1 MDSRLFEIDPYAG
14 ASYALYTSV
23 KGEDASFEDFLLH
36 YDSTGAS
43 EGDNSWL
50 TNMITQDTLGLISSS
65 SVFEA
70 LNLLS
75 ADTALDF
82 GSSSTYFD
90 SQVYAAKME
99 LLQAFSQRDDY
110 SEMQPL
116 LRELLS

>member
-43 EGDNSWL
+43 EGDNAWL
-50 TNMITQDTLGLISSS
+50 TKMITQDTLNSLSSS

-70 LNLLS
+70 MNLLGMQS
-75 ADTALDF
+75 LDF
-82 GSSSTYFD
+82 GSSTTYFD
-90 SQVYAAKME
+90 SQVYAAKMQ
-99 LLQAFSQRDDY
+99 LLQAFSQRDDA
-110 SEMQPL
+110 SEITPL
-116 LRELLS
+116 LQQLLS

>member
-36 YDSTGAS
+36 YDSMGAS

-50 TNMITQDTLGLISSS
+50 TKMITQDTLGLLTSSS
-65 SVFEA
+65 AFET
-70 LNLLS
+70 LGLLGAES
-75 ADTALDF
+75 LDF
-82 GSSSTYFD
+82 GTSTTYFD
-90 SQVYAAKME
+90 TQVYAAKMQ